1 METVTIIIPAYN
13 EEKNLP
19 LTNKKKYIWLFL
31 GILILSFSIRII
43 YLDQIKSTPV
53 FGFYSADSQYHD
65 KFAQKILEGNLVFKD
80 TIYVNPYYSFIL
92 ALIYKLF
99 GHSVIAVGLCQIIID
114 TVTGIFLYLICVKIF
129 DKKAIGLLAFFIYA
143 CYGISI
149 FYTAFILE
157 AAISVFLLTSFVLAL
172 LYAESS
178 EKKGSWFL
186 SGFLLGL
193 LILLRANAILLAP
206 FLLFWLYTR
215 KNKKVSQVT
224 VSFVLI
230 ITGLLIAVSPFSVR
244 NYIISKHLT
253 PFPANGGINFYMGNH
268 PGAAGVYTTLK
279 GISNAPI
286 SQVKQSLEM
295 ARTETGKNLDPYEA
309 SGYWFQKGLRFIKD
323 NPYQYSLLSFKK
335 LCLFLNKAEIA
346 VNENFNLSK
355 KFVPVLRFPLF
366 TFGIVAP
373 FAAAGLAFAARRR
386 NEALRLISLCII
398 GYAVSVIL
406 FFVGSRY
413 RFPIVPLLIIMSA
426 YAVHEFFIL
435 IKSSRYLKFL
445 SYLAVLI
452 ISFLIINNRAPI
464 AAPLDNLCM
473 NYNNLGVSYYEKGAI
488 AEAVD
493 EYKKA
498 IEIDPAYAES
508 YNNLAGAYYRLGENE
523 KSIILYR
530 RAIGL
535 NPNFTEA
542 YYGLGNVYAEITDTE
557 NAIAC
562 YKKAIGLDP
571 DFIEAYN
578 NLGFVYGNI
587 GKAEEAENIF
597 KNILKIDPKY
607 VKAYNNLG
615 IIYAK
620 TGRINEAILLFEKA
634 LEIDPNYHD
643 AYNNLLKA
651 RKANRD
657 G

>member
-1 METVTIIIPAYN
+1 M
-13 EEKNLP
+13 
-19 LTNKKKYIWLFL
+19 TNKKKYIWLFL

-65 KFAQKILEGNLVFKD
+65 KFAREILEGNLAFKD

-129 DKKAIGLLAFFIYA
+129 NKKAIGLLAFFIYA

-157 AAISVFLLTSFVLAL
+157 AAISGFLLTGFVMGL

-178 EKKGSWFL
+178 EKKGLWIL

-193 LILLRANAILLAP
+193 FVLLRANAILLVP

-215 KNKKVSQVT
+215 KNKKVLQGTISLV
-224 VSFVLI
+224 FI
-230 ITGLLIAVSPFSVR
+230 IAGLLIAVSPFAIR
-244 NYIISKHLT
+244 NYIISKHLS

-268 PGAAGVYTTLK
+268 PGATGAYTTLK

-286 SQVKQSLEM
+286 SQVKQSIEM

-323 NPYQYSLLSFKK
+323 NPYQYSLLIFKK
-335 LCLFLNKAEIA
+335 LRLFLNKAEIA
-346 VNENFNLSK
+346 VNENFNFCK
-355 KFVPVLRFPLF
+355 KFVPALRFPLF
-366 TFGIVAP
+366 TFGIMAP
-373 FAAAGLAFAARRR
+373 FAVTGLVFAARRR
-386 NEALRLISLCII
+386 DEALQLIILFIV

-413 RFPIVPLLIIMSA
+413 RFAIVPLLIIMSA

-435 IKSSRYLKFL
+435 IKNSNYLKFL
-445 SYLAVLI
+445 SYFAVLI
-452 ISFLIINNRAPI
+452 ISFLIINSGAPV
-464 AAPLDNLCM
+464 AASLDNLCM

-530 RAIGL
+530 KAISL
-535 NPNFTEA
+535 SPNFTEA
-542 YYGLGNVYAEITDTE
+542 YYGLGNVYAEIADTE
-557 NAIAC
+557 NAIDC
-562 YKKAIGLDP
+562 YRKAIELDP
-571 DFIEAYN
+571 DLIEAYN
-578 NLGFVYGNI
+578 NLGFVYGNV
-587 GKAEEAENIF
+587 GREKEAENIF

-607 VKAYNNLG
+607 IKAYNNLG

-620 TGRINEAILLFEKA
+620 TGRINEAITLFKKA
-634 LEIDPNYHD
+634 LEIDPNYSD
-643 AYNNLLKA
+643 AYNNLLRAHKA
-651 RKANRD
+651 KRN